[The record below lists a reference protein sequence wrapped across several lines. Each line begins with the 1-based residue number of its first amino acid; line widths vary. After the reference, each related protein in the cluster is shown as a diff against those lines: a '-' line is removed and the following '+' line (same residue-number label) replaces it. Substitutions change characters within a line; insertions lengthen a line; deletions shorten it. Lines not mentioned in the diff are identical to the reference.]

1 MTLIEEI
8 PNCGSG
14 IGYRPEL
21 SDSIFEFAD
30 SIDFIEVLADKY
42 IHGAESL
49 AHLRGLSNK
58 FRVVP
63 HGTGL
68 SLGWSGAVDA
78 QYLAGMRRVSAAAKA
93 PYYSEHLSLTS
104 VPGIDLGHLSPLQY
118 SDELLDAIIR
128 KTKSIQSYL
137 GKPLVLENLTY
148 IVQIPGSQYSEAEF
162 LHRLTKATGCGLLL
176 DLTNLYTNS
185 VNLDFDAYAAI
196 ESYPLEHVVQVHLA
210 GGRWYDGRLIDSH
223 SELVAEEVWS
233 LLEYLAD
240 RTRVRAALVE
250 HDSAFPEFGLLLD
263 QVTRARRILAKS
275 RCT

>member
-8 PNCGSG
+8 PDCGSG
-14 IGYRPEL
+14 IGYRPDL
-21 SDSIFEFAD
+21 NDSIFEHAT

-49 AHLRGLSNK
+49 THLRDLSDK

-68 SLGWSGAVDA
+68 SLGWPGAVDA
-78 QYLAGMRRVSAAAKA
+78 QYLAGMRRVTAATRA
-93 PYYSEHLSLTS
+93 PYYSEHLSVTS

-118 SDELLDAIIR
+118 SDELLEAIIR
-128 KTKSIQSYL
+128 KTNSIQSYL
-137 GKPLVLENLTY
+137 GKPLVLENLTFT
-148 IVQIPGSQYSEAEF
+148 VQIPGSQYSEAEF

-185 VNLDFDAYAAI
+185 VNLGFDPCAAI
-196 ESYPLEHVVQVHLA
+196 ESYPLECVVQVHLA
-210 GGRWYDGRLIDSH
+210 GGRWYEGRLIDSH
-223 SELVAEEVWS
+223 SELVPEEVWR
-233 LLEYLAD
+233 LLEYLAA

-250 HDSAFPEFGLLLD
+250 HDSAFPDFRLLLD
-263 QVTRARRILAKS
+263 QVTRARRILDKS
-275 RCT
+275 GGT